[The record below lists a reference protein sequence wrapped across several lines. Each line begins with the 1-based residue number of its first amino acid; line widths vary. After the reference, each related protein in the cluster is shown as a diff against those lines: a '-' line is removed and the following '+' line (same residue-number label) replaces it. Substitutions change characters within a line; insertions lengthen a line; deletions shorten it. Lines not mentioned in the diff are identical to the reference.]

1 MDTVGT
7 AKVRTSR
14 LAAGRDAG
22 FTLVELLVV
31 VAIIALIG
39 SVGGG
44 MYAGTHSRLLVE
56 KAARQFVLAARYARI
71 MAIEQGRPY
80 ELHVNAE
87 VKRFLV
93 MTTRWNEQTST
104 NEAVVVSDYYCK
116 PVDLEGDVG
125 FEAIKIVAMAGQESS
140 DEELQQKIAFRPD
153 GSAESAV
160 IQFGDG
166 ETHYTVAIVAST
178 GKASLTVGTADEV
191 RMAVIDLDQQ

>member
-1 MDTVGT
+1 MGT

>member
-1 MDTVGT
+1 MDAVGT
-7 AKVRTSR
+7 AKVQTSR
-14 LAAGRDAG
+14 SVAGRGAG

-44 MYAGTHSRLLVE
+44 MYVGTHNRMLVE

-80 ELHVNAE
+80 ELHLAPAT
-87 VKRFLV
+87 KRFLV
-93 MTTRWNEQTST
+93 MTTQWNEQTSAG
-104 NEAVVVSDYYCK
+104 EAVVVSDYYCK
-116 PVDLEGDVG
+116 PVDLAENVS
-125 FEAIKIVAMAGQESS
+125 FEAIKIVAMAGEATS
-140 DEELQQKIAFRPD
+140 DEELQQKIVFRPD